1 MKHNIPNCHMNC
13 SDLPRL
19 IIELGAATTEEKMWR
34 GKWDNRVLPNRT
46 VRNYSK
52 QTNPYIHMYYHH
64 LYLTIYLPVIDSE
77 QRLCSITHLHSNS
90 FKCFT
95 TENGDHHV
103 TQETTVFGQIA
114 KMCSWQWRNF
124 VLKGPPALTVIWP
137 GLAYLKWGGG
147 VVKKTQNFL
156 KYINFSAL
164 SSLLS
169 YP

>member
-1 MKHNIPNCHMNC
+1 
-13 SDLPRL
+13 
-19 IIELGAATTEEKMWR
+19 
-34 GKWDNRVLPNRT
+34 
-46 VRNYSK
+46 
-52 QTNPYIHMYYHH
+52 MYYHH

-137 GLAYLKWGGG
+137 GFAHLKWGGG
-147 VVKKTQNFL
+147 SRQKDAKFSEVHQLLRVVILAQLPLIDLATADLSQVAPKGITPLARVCLIGLTHNNCTTKLNAFFIYLVTQTTLNL
-156 KYINFSAL
+156 RL
-164 SSLLS
+164 V
-169 YP
+169 